1 MVLKWK
7 PEPPSQGRRCRAV
20 PPVPPLPCWP
30 RSPWLGGRSAHAES
44 AVVDGSTAVVKTRT
58 KLSDAPLPP
67 SSPTIQPPARSTRN
81 EGEVR
86 ERADVMGGTFCGPY
100 VRVHDRHPPGQN
112 SRDNPIWVVVFFFLF
127 YLT

>member
-7 PEPPSQGRRCRAV
+7 PEPPLQGRRCRAV
-20 PPVPPLPCWP
+20 PPVPPLPYWP
-30 RSPWLGGRSAHAES
+30 RSPSLRDRSRRTER
-44 AVVDGSTAVVKTRT
+44 AVVDVSTAVVKTQM

-86 ERADVMGGTFCGPY
+86 ERADVMGGNFCGPY
-100 VRVHDRHPPGQN
+100 VRVLDWLSPEINR
-112 SRDNPIWVVVFFFLF
+112 RDNPIFKNLI
-127 YLT
+127 